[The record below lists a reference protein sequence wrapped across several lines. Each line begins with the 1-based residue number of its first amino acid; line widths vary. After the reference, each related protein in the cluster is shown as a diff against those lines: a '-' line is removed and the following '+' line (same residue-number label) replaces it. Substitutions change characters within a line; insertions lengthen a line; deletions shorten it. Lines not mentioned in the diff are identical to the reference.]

1 MNLKI
6 KVCLNKKELLFFLI
20 GCSLLNPPYL
30 AQLDYIGDILDVFRV
45 CSFLMV
51 IIFTFLN
58 KKKISIIAIII
69 ITSQIFIVA
78 NTINHD
84 AAVYKSIVNGF
95 GIISVALFYDYA
107 VKKDAIVFVKSQ
119 FLCMEVAV
127 YANLLTVLMFPS
139 GLYVTISEFNSSL
152 SNRNW
157 FLGYYNSATQYYLPA
172 IMFAFLNIYIGG
184 KKSRSYMLLVAIA
197 ISAVLTWS
205 GGVLVAVFLSAFFI
219 FMGKKYT
226 RLFNYF
232 NFWFIQPIMLVL
244 ILGIQIQN
252 VFRWFLESFLGKW
265 DSLIGRINL
274 WRKVCE
280 SIYKSPIIGYGMETS
295 LVRQQKV
302 GLFWASHSHNLILD
316 ILYQGGIV
324 YLGFFVLLVCLC
336 GRKMMKNRNNF
347 VVVIITA
354 AFGGWSVHSIVEPF
368 ITPFLMGMFIVGYY
382 SDRII
387 NAGVDNNIY
396 KFANAK

>member
-1 MNLKI
+1 M
-6 KVCLNKKELLFFLI
+6 
-20 GCSLLNPPYL
+20 
-30 AQLDYIGDILDVFRV
+30 
-45 CSFLMV
+45 
-51 IIFTFLN
+51 
-58 KKKISIIAIII
+58 
-69 ITSQIFIVA
+69 
-78 NTINHD
+78 
-84 AAVYKSIVNGF
+84 NGF